1 MDKQKIAQAMA
12 ADVCHSLV
20 NTDPVWLDQADP
32 AAIAL
37 AVADNLIQQDAICA
51 AGSNHRR
58 SLDPTGSGIS
68 AGNAGRQAPPLR

>member
-20 NTDPVWLDQADP
+20 NTDPVWLDQTDP

-37 AVADNLIQQDAICA
+37 AVADNLIQQDPIRTC
-51 AGSNHRR
+51 
-58 SLDPTGSGIS
+58 
-68 AGNAGRQAPPLR
+68 RQ

>member
-20 NTDPVWLDQADP
+20 NTDPVWLADP

-37 AVADNLIQQDAICA
+37 AVADNLIQQDPIRTC
-51 AGSNHRR
+51 
-58 SLDPTGSGIS
+58 
-68 AGNAGRQAPPLR
+68 RQ